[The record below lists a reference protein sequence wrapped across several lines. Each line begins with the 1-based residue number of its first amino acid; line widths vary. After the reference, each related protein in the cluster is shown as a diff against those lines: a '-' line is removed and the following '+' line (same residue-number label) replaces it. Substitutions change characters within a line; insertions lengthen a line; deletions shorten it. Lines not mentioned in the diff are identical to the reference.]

1 MDASKVKSTVSE
13 VNDIIC
19 NIMVKN
25 LDELKNLFIGGT
37 RLVYDKV
44 GVIFNIKEFKEPYW
58 KRQVEDDIARL
69 RKDLS

>member
-1 MDASKVKSTVSE
+1 MDASKVKSIVSE

-25 LDELKNLFIGGT
+25 LDELKNLFIGGA
-37 RLVYDKV
+37 RLVCDKV
-44 GVIFNIKEFKEPYW
+44 GVIFNIKEFKKPYW

>member
-25 LDELKNLFIGGT
+25 LDELKNLFIGGA
-37 RLVYDKV
+37 RLVCDKV
-44 GVIFNIKEFKEPYW
+44 GVIFNIKDFKKPYW
-58 KRQVEDDIARL
+58 KRQAEDDIARL